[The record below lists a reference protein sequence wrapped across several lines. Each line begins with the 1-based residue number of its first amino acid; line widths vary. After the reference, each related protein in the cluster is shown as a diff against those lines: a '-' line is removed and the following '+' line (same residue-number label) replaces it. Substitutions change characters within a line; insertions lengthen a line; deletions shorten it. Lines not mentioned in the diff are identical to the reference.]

1 MDPKLLEILA
11 CPKSKQPLTL
21 GKGGNYLICE
31 SEGLAYPIIDGIPYL
46 LERSAIPIHKI
57 EIADRDLSTPPSDQS

>member
-1 MDPKLLEILA
+1 
-11 CPKSKQPLTL
+11 L

-57 EIADRDLSTPPSDQS
+57 EIANRDVTNNASDQT

>member
-1 MDPKLLEILA
+1 MDPKLLELLT

-57 EIADRDLSTPPSDQS
+57 EIANRDMANNASDQT

>member
-46 LERSAIPIHKI
+46 LERSGIPIHKI
-57 EIADRDLSTPPSDQS
+57 EIANRDMANNASDQT